1 MEAAR
6 LEAEAAR
13 EEAVQKLAETGESLQ
28 GALDSLADAAH
39 RQKIA
44 ETTALSQQIAVVA
57 TQVIIHSECG
67 KRSKGNAT

>member
-28 GALDSLADAAH
+28 GALNSLADAAH
-39 RQKIA
+39 RQSIT
-44 ETTALSQQIAVVA
+44 ETAALSQHVEFVA
-57 TQVIIHSECG
+57 TQVIIHLE
-67 KRSKGNAT
+67 